1 MRENADQNYSEYRHF
16 LRSGNL
22 ISTANQMTGLYKKR
36 NTGLKWVKKV
46 FTVFL
51 DEAIKC
57 YHELWMLHMIK
68 CFTGYLIKLSRKKLL
83 F

>member
-1 MRENADQNYSEYRHF
+1 
-16 LRSGNL
+16 
-22 ISTANQMTGLYKKR
+22 MTGLYKKR

-57 YHELWMLHMIK
+57 YHELWI
-68 CFTGYLIKLSRKKLL
+68 
-83 F
+83 